1 LTTQASITSA
11 DGRFEIRVNAW
22 LDDRGAPES
31 ETVLIE
37 RATQRVIANLSHGL
51 NPRFTADGH
60 ASVEKPDWTDSTVE
74 IDPAS
79 EQFRTQG
86 DSPWL
91 PLSAWSAIDSA
102 YRRGWTHGINFR
114 TREASA
120 VFPWPEIAIA
130 LSAAAA
136 LLLLAWKPW
145 LDSLPRVVLLCI
157 AALCCV
163 VFSYLAIGAMQ
174 RWQKFQQEAHLS
186 A

>member
-1 LTTQASITSA
+1 
-11 DGRFEIRVNAW
+11 
-22 LDDRGAPES
+22 
-31 ETVLIE
+31 
-37 RATQRVIANLSHGL
+37 
-51 NPRFTADGH
+51 
-60 ASVEKPDWTDSTVE
+60 
-74 IDPAS
+74 
-79 EQFRTQG
+79 
-86 DSPWL
+86 
-91 PLSAWSAIDSA
+91 LSAWSAIDSA

-114 TREASA
+114 TRESSA
-120 VFPWPEIAIA
+120 VFPWPKIAIA

-145 LDSLPRVVLLCI
+145 LDSPPRVVLLCI